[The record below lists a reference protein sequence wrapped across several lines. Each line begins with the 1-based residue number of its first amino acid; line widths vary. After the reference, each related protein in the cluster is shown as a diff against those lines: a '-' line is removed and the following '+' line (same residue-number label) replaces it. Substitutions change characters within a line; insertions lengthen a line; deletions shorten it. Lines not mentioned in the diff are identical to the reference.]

1 MWMFFAVT
9 AWAGSL
15 VINGVTVDPAEL
27 KGERIEGADVLI
39 DDRGVMFITAPDY
52 QLPTVSEVIPLG
64 EMQEIEAPVA
74 EARPAPVAAGRWW
87 LVTQDNGSTGHA
99 VEVWLNDQRVATYA
113 SGESPQIMD
122 LANHLVPGENT
133 VTLRSRSSNAGGGML
148 WVHVG
153 KGGVKNGAVHM
164 DQPLDVQFGLAASR
178 EGSYERSYR
187 LFVDVVP

>member
-1 MWMFFAVT
+1 MWMFLAVT

-39 DDRGVMFITAPDY
+39 DDRGVMFITAPAY
-52 QLPTVSEVIPLG
+52 QLPTVSEIAPAVELDAG
-64 EMQEIEAPVA
+64 EPEPAAP
-74 EARPAPVAAGRWW
+74 PPPVAAGQWW
-87 LVTQDNGSTGHA
+87 MVTQDNGSTGHT
-99 VEVWLNDQRVATYA
+99 VEVWLNDQRVASCT
-113 SGESPQIMD
+113 SGEPPQIMD
-122 LANHLVPGENT
+122 LGNHLVPGENT

-153 KGGVKNGAVHM
+153 KGGVRNGAVHM
-164 DQPLDVQFGLAASR
+164 DQPLDIQFGLGASR

-187 LFVDVVP
+187 LFVDVAP